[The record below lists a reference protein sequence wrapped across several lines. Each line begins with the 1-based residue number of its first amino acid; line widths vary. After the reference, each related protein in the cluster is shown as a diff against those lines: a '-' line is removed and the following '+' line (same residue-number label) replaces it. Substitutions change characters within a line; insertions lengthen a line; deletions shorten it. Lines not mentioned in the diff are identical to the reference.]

1 MAAFSDPLP
10 YNPERPAVMAFA
22 KRTPMHLQ
30 CPLCR
35 SPLHLHAASHGVYCD
50 NKHHFDPAP
59 EGYLDLIPG
68 KKNPKDSDSRALL
81 RAKRR
86 FLEQGHQLPLVDA
99 MANLLAPLGERELV
113 HLGCGE
119 GYYCRALAERLP
131 GWQVSGFDLAKNAI
145 FAANKAQPEGQF
157 VIADPARAPLLPGTA
172 QVLLVNDLKVKTE
185 LLVSW
190 LAPGGYLLHVQP
202 GPRHQW
208 QLRVSLNPVSM
219 EHPLSWPAFTGL
231 VSVAQQ
237 RAQFSTA
244 LDQSLREH
252 ILETSRLGW
261 RASGEQRHAFTH
273 QGPDALEQDLLLSLW
288 QKPL

>member
-1 MAAFSDPLP
+1 
-10 YNPERPAVMAFA
+10 MAFA

-35 SPLHLHAASHGVYCD
+35 SPLHLHAASRGVYCD

-131 GWQVSGFDLAKNAI
+131 GWQVGGFDLAKNAI

-185 LLVSW
+185 
-190 LAPGGYLLHVQP
+190 APRAARP
-202 GPRHQW
+202 SP
-208 QLRVSLNPVSM
+208 
-219 EHPLSWPAFTGL
+219 
-231 VSVAQQ
+231 SVAIARQPQ
-237 RAQFSTA
+237 
-244 LDQSLREH
+244 
-252 ILETSRLGW
+252 
-261 RASGEQRHAFTH
+261 SGEHGTSPELARLHRACQCCPATRPVQYGAGSGPARAHSGDQPPRLACQRRAAPCLHPPGARRPRAGSAAQPVAKT
-273 QGPDALEQDLLLSLW
+273 AVNR
-288 QKPL
+288 

>member
-1 MAAFSDPLP
+1 
-10 YNPERPAVMAFA
+10 
-22 KRTPMHLQ
+22 MHLQ

-35 SPLHLHAASHGVYCD
+35 GALHLHEASRGVYCD
-50 NKHHFDPAP
+50 KKHHFDPAP

-68 KKNPKDSDSRALL
+68 TKNPKDSDSRALL

-86 FLEQGHQLPLVDA
+86 YLEQGHQLPVIEA
-99 MANLLAPLGERELV
+99 MAAMLTPLGAHELI

-131 GWQVSGFDLAKNAI
+131 DWRVGGFDLAKNAI
-145 FAANKAQPEGQF
+145 FAANKAQPDGQF
-157 VIADPARAPLLPGTA
+157 VIADPARAPLQAGTA

-185 LLVSW
+185 LLVNW
-190 LAPGGYLLHVQP
+190 LAPGGYLLYLQP

-219 EHPLSWPAFTGL
+219 EHPLSWPSLAGLEPVTKERCQFTTG
-231 VSVAQQ
+231 
-237 RAQFSTA
+237 

-273 QGPDALEQDLLLSLW
+273 QGPDELEQDLLLGLW
-288 QKPL
+288 QKPR

>member
-1 MAAFSDPLP
+1 MA
-10 YNPERPAVMAFA
+10 VA
-22 KRTPMHLQ
+22 KRMPMHLQ

-35 SPLHLHAASHGVYCD
+35 NPLQLHEASKGRYCA

-68 KKNPKDSDSRALL
+68 TKNPKDSDSRALL

-86 FLEQGHQLPLVDA
+86 FLEQGHQLPLVEA
-99 MANLLAPLGERELV
+99 MAALLVPLGEHELI

-131 GWQVSGFDLAKNAI
+131 GWQVGGFDLAKNAI

-157 VIADPARAPLLPGTA
+157 IIADPARAPLQPGKA

-185 LLVSW
+185 QLVSW
-190 LAPGGYLLHVQP
+190 LAPGGYLLYVQP

-219 EHPLSWPAFTGL
+219 EHPLSWPSLAGL
-231 VSVAQQ
+231 TLAQQ
-237 RAQFSTA
+237 HRVQFTTA
-244 LDQSLREH
+244 LDQGLREH

-273 QGPDALEQDLLLSLW
+273 QGPDQLEQDLLLTLW

>member
-1 MAAFSDPLP
+1 MQ
-10 YNPERPAVMAFA
+10 
-22 KRTPMHLQ
+22 LQ

-35 SPLHLHAASHGVYCD
+35 SPLHLHEASRGVYCD

-68 KKNPKDSDSRALL
+68 KKDPKDSDSRALL

-86 FLEQGHQLPLVDA
+86 FLEQGHQLPLVEA
-99 MANLLAPLGERELV
+99 MATLLAPLGERELI

-131 GWQVSGFDLAKNAI
+131 GWQFGGLDLAKNAI
-145 FAANKAQPEGQF
+145 FAANKAQPDGHF
-157 VIADPARAPLLPGTA
+157 VIADPAKAPLLAGSA
-172 QVLLVNDLKVKTE
+172 QVLLVNDLKIKTE
-185 LLVSW
+185 LLVS
-190 LAPGGYLLHVQP
+190 LLTPGGYLLHLQP

-219 EHPLSWPAFTGL
+219 EHPLSWPALAGL
-231 VSVAQQ
+231 VPVERQ
-237 RAQFSTA
+237 RCQFSMTM
-244 LDQSLREH
+244 DQSLRAH
-252 ILETSRLGW
+252 VLETSRLGW
-261 RASGEQRHAFTH
+261 RAGGEQRHAFTQ
-273 QGPDALEQDLLLSLW
+273 QGPDELEQDLLLSLW